1 MKGEIGDTDCGEAVR
16 GAEELKCSWL
26 SWQEDAE

>member
-1 MKGEIGDTDCGEAVR
+1 VKEEIRDEDCGGAVR
-16 GAEELKCSWL
+16 GTEELKCSWL